1 MNAPIVSA
9 RSGNPI
15 VLGADLVVRINEE
28 NVTETFRLL
37 QNGAETGQILLTTPA
52 RLNPTDELLL
62 DLAAVQNTTT
72 DETIDASEHTVRL
85 IEQVA
90 FMRNART
97 EIIESADSHPVAVLT
112 GTVGSDDVT
121 QTITVIGEDGVT
133 LEKIQTGAG
142 SQFAVFNPSNHELG
156 EYTLKSNQGGE
167 TTLNIKSLELTATV
181 DETTAIL
188 TQGLSG
194 RVTAAV
200 NTSRDI
206 TLALTDETE
215 TTVMNTTAEIRP
227 DGIGSF
233 MFEPASLSTLTP
245 GAYTVV
251 GTDIETGVQTQS
263 DIVNLQRN
271 TNATATFTRSIH
283 TGTRGDI
290 VSIPIRVGVNQTATV
305 RIGKSSDTD
314 TDTNADNSDNEYV
327 HSTAVI
333 HDRNGDGIITPRIN
347 TYAANQQALDDDTAG
362 SVFII
367 GDETETQVRAGDGN
381 ISESNIDTDVI
392 LSEDIGYDTA
402 DATETAVESE
412 LIFSSG
418 QHKLTVWN
426 YTHGMRHPNDT
437 ATLQLN
443 PPTIE
448 RFRSYTAPAGTQTR
462 TLTGLNTITET
473 NQSISSEIVAQ
484 GDIIIYELIAS
495 GLSGRLESA
504 ETSPARAFRALVSD
518 PDDSYRVSIAMRT
531 DAKTNLENS
540 SINIQSSEDIWV
552 VTDSANDTYYL
563 GMRVP
568 SDIDQKSLSVR
579 NTTESNSTIE
589 SDYPQK
595 ELLTTVSLHNQ
606 LTESNSTTKQI
617 LTNVLPG
624 YVQIDPGLSVL
635 PAPQQSITGTTTVA
649 PGTQISIHLRSN
661 NSQSAFNQTVI
672 ATVGS
677 TGTWEMLIN
686 ASSMTPDTSFTL
698 QSIDTRPGV
707 ETIEGYAIGYVRTDA
722 QSGETP
728 NETTAD
734 TKSSTGGGG
743 GGRIASVISRL
754 FGDDVDDGRGQGQSE
769 EKTPSQSETER
780 TTEETTL
787 GNPQAVV
794 GNLADAVLGT
804 VVENVVR
811 SSLLGRLS
819 RPAAIA
825 VGALLTIAVAL
836 LYRRH

>member
-1 MNAPIVSA
+1 
-9 RSGNPI
+9 
-15 VLGADLVVRINEE
+15 LHT
-28 NVTETFRLL
+28 VTETNR
-37 QNGAETGQILLTTPA
+37 
-52 RLNPTDELLL
+52 
-62 DLAAVQNTTT
+62 
-72 DETIDASEHTVRL
+72 
-85 IEQVA
+85 
-90 FMRNART
+90 
-97 EIIESADSHPVAVLT
+97 
-112 GTVGSDDVT
+112 
-121 QTITVIGEDGVT
+121 
-133 LEKIQTGAG
+133 
-142 SQFAVFNPSNHELG
+142 
-156 EYTLKSNQGGE
+156 
-167 TTLNIKSLELTATV
+167 
-181 DETTAIL
+181 
-188 TQGLSG
+188 
-194 RVTAAV
+194 
-200 NTSRDI
+200 SR
-206 TLALTDETE
+206 
-215 TTVMNTTAEIRP
+215 
-227 DGIGSF
+227 
-233 MFEPASLSTLTP
+233 
-245 GAYTVV
+245 
-251 GTDIETGVQTQS
+251 
-263 DIVNLQRN
+263 
-271 TNATATFTRSIH
+271 
-283 TGTRGDI
+283 
-290 VSIPIRVGVNQTATV
+290 
-305 RIGKSSDTD
+305 
-314 TDTNADNSDNEYV
+314 
-327 HSTAVI
+327 
-333 HDRNGDGIITPRIN
+333 
-347 TYAANQQALDDDTAG
+347 
-362 SVFII
+362 
-367 GDETETQVRAGDGN
+367 
-381 ISESNIDTDVI
+381 
-392 LSEDIGYDTA
+392 
-402 DATETAVESE
+402 
-412 LIFSSG
+412 
-418 QHKLTVWN
+418 
-426 YTHGMRHPNDT
+426 
-437 ATLQLN
+437 
-443 PPTIE
+443 
-448 RFRSYTAPAGTQTR
+448 
-462 TLTGLNTITET
+462 
-473 NQSISSEIVAQ
+473 SSEIVAQ
-484 GDIIIYELIAS
+484 GDIIIYELIAG

-504 ETSPARAFRALVSD
+504 ETSPAQAFRALVSD
-518 PDDSYRVSIAMRT
+518 PDDSYRVSIAMRA

-568 SDIDQKSLSVR
+568 SDIDQKPLSMG

-624 YVQIDPGLSVL
+624 YVQIDSGLSVL

-677 TGTWEMLIN
+677 TRTWEMLIN

-707 ETIEGYAIGYVRTDA
+707 ETIEGYAIGYVRSDA
-722 QSGETP
+722 QSRETP

-734 TKSSTGGGG
+734 TKSSTGGG

-825 VGALLTIAVAL
+825 VGALLTIAVVL
-836 LYRRH
+836 LYRRQ

>member
-1 MNAPIVSA
+1 
-9 RSGNPI
+9 
-15 VLGADLVVRINEE
+15 
-28 NVTETFRLL
+28 
-37 QNGAETGQILLTTPA
+37 
-52 RLNPTDELLL
+52 
-62 DLAAVQNTTT
+62 
-72 DETIDASEHTVRL
+72 
-85 IEQVA
+85 
-90 FMRNART
+90 
-97 EIIESADSHPVAVLT
+97 
-112 GTVGSDDVT
+112 
-121 QTITVIGEDGVT
+121 
-133 LEKIQTGAG
+133 
-142 SQFAVFNPSNHELG
+142 
-156 EYTLKSNQGGE
+156 
-167 TTLNIKSLELTATV
+167 
-181 DETTAIL
+181 
-188 TQGLSG
+188 
-194 RVTAAV
+194 
-200 NTSRDI
+200 
-206 TLALTDETE
+206 
-215 TTVMNTTAEIRP
+215 
-227 DGIGSF
+227 
-233 MFEPASLSTLTP
+233 
-245 GAYTVV
+245 
-251 GTDIETGVQTQS
+251 
-263 DIVNLQRN
+263 
-271 TNATATFTRSIH
+271 
-283 TGTRGDI
+283 
-290 VSIPIRVGVNQTATV
+290 
-305 RIGKSSDTD
+305 
-314 TDTNADNSDNEYV
+314 
-327 HSTAVI
+327 
-333 HDRNGDGIITPRIN
+333 
-347 TYAANQQALDDDTAG
+347 
-362 SVFII
+362 
-367 GDETETQVRAGDGN
+367 
-381 ISESNIDTDVI
+381 
-392 LSEDIGYDTA
+392 
-402 DATETAVESE
+402 
-412 LIFSSG
+412 
-418 QHKLTVWN
+418 
-426 YTHGMRHPNDT
+426 MRHPNDT

-484 GDIIIYELIAS
+484 SDIIIYELIAS

-568 SDIDQKSLSVR
+568 SDIDQKPLSMG

-606 LTESNSTTKQI
+606 LTESNSSTKQI

-624 YVQIDPGLSVL
+624 YVQIDSGLSVL
-635 PAPQQSITGTTTVA
+635 PAPQQSITITGTTTVA

-677 TGTWEMLIN
+677 TRTWEMLIN

-707 ETIEGYAIGYVRTDA
+707 ETIEGYAIGYVRSDA